1 MNLASAKW
9 YPIAAILT
17 TINVIS
23 IPFTGGMHAVT
34 HVVLAV
40 VCGVWAARLRL
51 TPRPAAAQ
59 DQIGGQEAI
68 EALEGDLDQM
78 RQQLSETQ
86 ERLDFAERLLAK
98 RPDPRSV
105 GTQQEPPH

>member
-40 VCGVWAARLRL
+40 VCGVWAVRSRLA
-51 TPRPAAAQ
+51 PRPGAAQ
-59 DQIGGQEAI
+59 GQIEGQEAI
-68 EALEGDLDQM
+68 EALEADLDQLR
-78 RQQLSETQ
+78 RQLGETQ

-98 RPDPRSV
+98 RPEGRPADSQR
-105 GTQQEPPH
+105 